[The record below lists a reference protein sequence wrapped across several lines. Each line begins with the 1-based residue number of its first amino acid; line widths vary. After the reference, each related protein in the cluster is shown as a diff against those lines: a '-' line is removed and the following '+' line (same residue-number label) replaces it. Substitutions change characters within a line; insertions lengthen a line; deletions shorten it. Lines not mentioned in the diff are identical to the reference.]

1 LFIPVGKHIAAAVML
16 IVVHLLIDGPL
27 SLLLPGKATVAIR
40 SNVRSAW
47 AEEAPPGS
55 PPAVNPEKPAPDS
68 EVRTSL
74 TSSAPPEAGTKPE
87 DGGPEPGFVDILH
100 GGISQGLLTTAEWLD
115 SFFADERSVKE
126 ENRSYIRASYDVFH
140 EDRSPASYK
149 PSFDVR
155 LVLPQLQKKTH
166 LVFSAE
172 PAEAVSG
179 AAAPVS
185 TTGTKVAPAEDRN
198 VTTAFQYFFRETVQE
213 SFTIRTGL
221 RFHSGSPVLFIAP
234 RYRSLVPFQVWNF
247 RFSQEAVYRT
257 DTKWQADTIFDLE
270 RKLPHD
276 LFFRASAAGVWFE
289 NIKGYFYS
297 LSGTL
302 RQPLDATHALQYEWV
317 NSYQTRPV
325 NELAEIALRVRYRQS
340 FWRKWLFFELAPQV
354 RFPRDRNFD
363 ATPGVL
369 FRFEMFFGKKDL

>member
-1 LFIPVGKHIAAAVML
+1 ML
-16 IVVHLLIDGPL
+16 IVLHLLIDGPL
-27 SLLLPGKATVAIR
+27 APLLPGKTTACR
-40 SNVRSAW
+40 SIVRSAW
-47 AEEAPPGS
+47 AEEAPAGM
-55 PPAVNPEKPAPDS
+55 PATPRAENQEAPAPGP
-68 EVRTSL
+68 EVRTSS
-74 TSSAPPEAGTKPE
+74 TGSAPADAASTPE
-87 DGGPEPGFVDILH
+87 DQAAEPGFVDMLH
-100 GGISQGLLTTAEWLD
+100 GGISQGLLTTADWLD

-140 EDRSPASYK
+140 EDRSPAVYK

-179 AAAPVS
+179 SPAPVS
-185 TTGTKVAPAEDRN
+185 TAGTRVAPTEERN

-213 SFTIRTGL
+213 SFTIRTGA

-234 RYRSLVPFQVWNF
+234 RYRSLIPLQIWNF

-257 DTKWQADTIFDLE
+257 DTKWQADTTFDLE

-276 LFFRASAAGVWFE
+276 LFFRTSLAGVWFE
-289 NIKGYFYS
+289 NTKGYFYS

-302 RQPLDATHALQYEWV
+302 RQPLDATHAFQYEWV

>member
-1 LFIPVGKHIAAAVML
+1 M
-16 IVVHLLIDGPL
+16 
-27 SLLLPGKATVAIR
+27 
-40 SNVRSAW
+40 
-47 AEEAPPGS
+47 
-55 PPAVNPEKPAPDS
+55 PPAVNTETPAPDS
-68 EVRTSL
+68 EVRTSP
-74 TSSAPPEAGTKPE
+74 TSSAPPETAAKPE
-87 DGGPEPGFVDILH
+87 DSGTEPGLVDMLH
-100 GGISQGLLTTAEWLD
+100 GGISQGLLTTADWLD

-140 EDRSPASYK
+140 EDRSPATYK

-172 PAEAVSG
+172 PAETVSG
-179 AAAPVS
+179 AAPVS
-185 TTGTKVAPAEDRN
+185 TAGAKVAPTEERN
-198 VTTAFQYFFRETVQE
+198 VTTAFQYFFRETVKE
-213 SFTIRTGL
+213 SFTIRTGA

-234 RYRSLVPFQVWNF
+234 RYRSLIPFHVWNF

-257 DTKWQADTIFDLE
+257 DTKWQADTTFDLE

-276 LFFRASAAGVWFE
+276 LFFRTSVAGVWFE
-289 NIKGYFYS
+289 NTKGYFYS

-302 RQPLDATHALQYEWV
+302 RQPLDATHAFQYEWV

-325 NELAEIALRVRYRQS
+325 NELAEIALRIRYRQS